1 MSDNTAEDEPTME
14 EILASIRRIIS
25 DESEEDQSVD
35 LEDEADV
42 SAEQEPE
49 PAPEP
54 DPVAEPEPEP
64 VPEPQPEPEP
74 EPEPV
79 PEPLPEPVAE
89 PEPEPEPEPVF
100 EPEPEPVP
108 QPEPE
113 PADLIAAEEED
124 VLELTEVVPPAGR
137 QASGIV
143 SQPVENIAAQS
154 FAHLSHLMVT
164 GYNGADNTL
173 EAVVREMLRPM
184 LQAWLDENLPS
195 IVQDAVEREVAR
207 ISRRK

>member
-42 SAEQEPE
+42 NAEQEPE
-49 PAPEP
+49 P
-54 DPVAEPEPEP
+54 DPVPEPEP
-64 VPEPQPEPEP
+64 VPEPQPEP

-89 PEPEPEPEPVF
+89 PEPEPEPVP

-113 PADLIAAEEED
+113 PADLISAEEED